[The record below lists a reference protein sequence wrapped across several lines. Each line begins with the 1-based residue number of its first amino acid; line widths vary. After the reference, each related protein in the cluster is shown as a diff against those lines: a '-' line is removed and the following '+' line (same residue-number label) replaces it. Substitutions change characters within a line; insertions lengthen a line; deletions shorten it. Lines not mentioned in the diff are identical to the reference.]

1 MRLKKTLAVS
11 AAVCAMLCLIFAP
24 AAAIESARYGLSLCA
39 ELIVPSLLPF
49 FTASALL
56 IRLGLPQTL
65 GRALS
70 PLARRLWGVS
80 GAGASVFFAGI
91 CGGYPLGAQ
100 SAAELYLTGQV
111 KKDEAETLLRFCN
124 NSGPS
129 FLIGVIGSSLFS
141 SRSAGILLY
150 LTHTAAALLTGV
162 LFRRRSAAVFS
173 SVPQPLEETCIASS
187 APQPSEET
195 GIAEAF
201 TASVRQAVSA
211 VLSVCGF
218 VACFCVL
225 SGLLD
230 ALGLW
235 DIAAAAASRLVR
247 TDPQDL
253 RALLM
258 GLLELSS
265 GVGALRGL
273 PLTPARFV
281 LVSFLCGWGGLSVQ
295 FQTMAVLA
303 ETDLDVR
310 PHLVGRIFSALLSCL
325 LSFALTRFFPLLP
338 FL

>member
-111 KKDEAETLLRFCN
+111 KKDEAETLLR
-124 NSGPS
+124 
-129 FLIGVIGSSLFS
+129 GVF
-141 SRSAGILLY
+141 
-150 LTHTAAALLTGV
+150 
-162 LFRRRSAAVFS
+162 
-173 SVPQPLEETCIASS
+173 SS

-195 GIAEAF
+195 CIAEAF

-218 VACFCVL
+218 VVCFCVL

-247 TDPQDL
+247 TDPRDL

>member
-24 AAAIESARYGLSLCA
+24 TAAIESARYGLSLCA

-173 SVPQPLEETCIASS
+173 S

-195 GIAEAF
+195 CIAEAF

-218 VACFCVL
+218 VVCFCVL